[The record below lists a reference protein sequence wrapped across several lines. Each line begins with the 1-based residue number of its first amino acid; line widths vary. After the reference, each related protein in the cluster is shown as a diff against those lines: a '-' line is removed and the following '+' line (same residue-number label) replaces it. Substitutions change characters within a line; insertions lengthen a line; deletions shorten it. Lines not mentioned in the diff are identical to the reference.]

1 MKEKIQ
7 RKRGIKAS
15 RVKLEHALF
24 AAGFKTQAALAEH
37 IANIEQL
44 ESAPK
49 DMVNRVFREKAV
61 SAASIERIAAALNV
75 DAYTLYLTQEASKS
89 SNIALV
95 DGTGDSLV
103 APIKNRYSLQFLLTV
118 VVSALLLII
127 LLWQGATFFLKNAP
141 SRAEN
146 KVVDNGSFSKH
157 YRSII
162 EEGLTPAIAFYA
174 KPELASSLVS
184 LRHQLENDFNI
195 VADTI
200 ISSPETILPSEQII
214 LKQVDYTLSLQS
226 RQFGRHILVEA
237 FLANEQQKVLI
248 SQHFFISKALFLKP
262 KLLTEQLVEPIE
274 NRVKGQRSKVAPNAV
289 FDSTAAMFYLEG
301 IAWLD
306 ESYNLN
312 KVKMAQGR
320 FLNAIQINPQFADA
334 HAGLCQAYIF
344 ESWSG
349 DEKHL
354 LAQATKHCQIAIEIA
369 PNSTNAIAA
378 ETFLMRRTGRLAEAI
393 QTLNSLPNKNA
404 TLNYELAYAQFEQFR
419 QLGLDTKSLD
429 IARNSTLQAIRQDE
443 HMWKYYL
450 LLGLIEW
457 TDGNTERA
465 ILAYEKAAQYNQSD
479 VVLANLGTLHY
490 CVGNIDSAKGYYHQT
505 LSKNPDSYLAFEQLS
520 MLHYFAGEYPKAIEL
535 RLQAIALAGEAGIH
549 QIWGAL
555 ADMYVANNQHDEAIN
570 AYQKA
575 LAVID
580 RDFARGNETI
590 NDKVYQLYYSV
601 RIAKENGMNQ
611 LSESDLLTRI
621 EPLSSRSD
629 SLDLSTKVRVGLLYA
644 YISQDDKAELYLSKA
659 IEKCPIYQQLPEL
672 NADDSQFVFKPQL

>member
-1 MKEKIQ
+1 MKEKVQ

-75 DAYTLYLTQEASKS
+75 DAYTLYLTQE
-89 SNIALV
+89 
-95 DGTGDSLV
+95 DSLSPSTV
-103 APIKNRYSLQFLLTV
+103 LADGANDSSVEFIKNRNSLQFWIAV
-118 VVSALLLII
+118 VIGVFLVII
-127 LLWQGATFFLKNAP
+127 VLWQGTKP
-141 SRAEN
+141 SIENYISQTKN
-146 KVVDNGSFSKH
+146 KVVDNTAFTKQ
-157 YRSII
+157 YRSMI
-162 EEGLTPAIAFYA
+162 EKGLTPAIAFYA
-174 KPELASSLVS
+174 KPELESSLVS

-200 ISSPETILPSEQII
+200 ISSPETILPSEQIA
-214 LKQVDYTLSLQS
+214 LKQVDFTLSLQS
-226 RQFGRHILVEA
+226 RQFGRHILVET

-248 SQHFFISKALFLKP
+248 SQHFFISKALFLEP
-262 KLLTEQLVEPIE
+262 TLLTKKLVEPIQT
-274 NRVKGQRSKVAPNAV
+274 RVTGQTSTIEQNNVV
-289 FDSTAAMFYLEG
+289 DSTASMFYLEG

-306 ESYNLN
+306 ESYDLN
-312 KVKMAQGR
+312 KIKMAQGR
-320 FLNAIQINPQFADA
+320 FLNAIQINPRFARA

-354 LAQATKHCQIAIEIA
+354 LAQATKHCQIAIDID

-393 QTLNSLPNKNA
+393 QRLLSLPNKNA
-404 TLNYELAYAQFEQFR
+404 ELNYELAYAQFEQFR
-419 QLGLDTKSLD
+419 QLGLDKESLD
-429 IARNSTLQAIRQDE
+429 TARQSTLQAIRQDE

-457 TDGNTERA
+457 TDGHTERA

-479 VVLANLGTLHY
+479 VVLANLGTLNY
-490 CVGNIDSAKGYYHQT
+490 CVGNIESAKGYYHQT
-505 LSKNPDSYLAFEQLS
+505 LSKKPDSYLALEQLS

-549 QIWGAL
+549 QIWGGL
-555 ADMYVANNQHDEAIN
+555 ADMYVANNQHNEAIN

-601 RIAKENGMNQ
+601 RIAKENGMKQ

-621 EPLSSRSD
+621 EPLSTRSD

-644 YISQDDKAELYLSKA
+644 YVSKDDKAQLYLSKA

-672 NADDSQFVFKPQL
+672 KADDNQFVFKTQL